1 MENNFYIDALKQN
14 RVVGI
19 YGIKYL
25 DDKLKHILLGDL
37 IIIGARS
44 GAGKSSLA
52 EMIALNNVK
61 AGYPVHLFSLENFT
75 NDTKV
80 KKMYRIFTKM
90 TGRYDISIIDFIS
103 GCFDMD
109 KYAKELDEA
118 RKRTDELFKDLL
130 ITYRQPNYTVDSL
143 IKDMEKTVKENGTR
157 LIILD
162 HLDYIEKDNKRE
174 DDISHMTELMKTIR
188 SLQDEFKVAVVAF
201 SHLRKN
207 PPMFKKSLIPTID
220 EFTGTA
226 NKIREATAV
235 IMIAPDDEENDK
247 RQSNEKITIFAIQKS
262 RWIGYANNY
271 GMLFYNTKTGEYEQK
286 YEEFYLYKGDK
297 VKV

>member
-1 MENNFYIDALKQN
+1 MENNFYIEALKQN
-14 RVVGI
+14 RAVGV

-25 DDKLKHILLGDL
+25 DDKLRHILLGDL
-37 IIIGARS
+37 IVIGARS

-80 KKMYRIFTKM
+80 KKMYRIFTEI
-90 TGRYDISIIDFIS
+90 TRRYDISIIDFIS
-103 GCFDMD
+103 GFFDMD

-130 ITYRQPNYTVDSL
+130 ITYRQPNYTVKSL
-143 IKDMEKTVKENGTR
+143 TDEMEKTVKENGTR

-188 SLQDEFKVAVVAF
+188 ALQD
-201 SHLRKN
+201 
-207 PPMFKKSLIPTID
+207 
-220 EFTGTA
+220 
-226 NKIREATAV
+226 
-235 IMIAPDDEENDK
+235 
-247 RQSNEKITIFAIQKS
+247 
-262 RWIGYANNY
+262 
-271 GMLFYNTKTGEYEQK
+271 
-286 YEEFYLYKGDK
+286 
-297 VKV
+297 